1 MVKCG
6 SKFSNVLP
14 VKIAVPQG
22 SILGCLLFILYVNDF
37 PTCLN
42 NGTCHSY
49 ANDTTLDSTGKS
61 VSEVQSCM
69 QDNLNV
75 ASQWL
80 DQNKPVVKASNVMLI
95 GNKNIVKNNS
105 LNLQIKN
112 TNIY

>member
-22 SILGCLLFILYVNDF
+22 SILGPLLLILYVNDS
-37 PTCLN
+37 PTCFN
-42 NGTCHSY
+42 YGTCHNY
-49 ANDTTLDSTGKS
+49 ADDTALDSTGKS
-61 VSEVQSCM
+61 VSEVQSYM

-80 DQNKPVVKASNVMLI
+80 DQNRPKSNVMLI
-95 GNKNIVKNNS
+95 GNKNVVKNNS
-105 LNLQIKN
+105 LNLPIKS
-112 TNIY
+112 TNKLH